1 MKMALGLNTSSSAG
15 GDFLPIAKFDCR
27 AGRMFRRDR
36 EGGENIDVDIT
47 KTFKAVIDFENLE
60 VGWIDFDTGGAPSFA
75 LGPLGEKPEKPSEK
89 HKDGVRFVVK
99 LAKECGGDVREM
111 ASTAKA
117 FLRGLDELHDA
128 YEVGVQKN
136 PGKLPVVVLKDTV
149 AVTTGEGAR
158 KSTNYS
164 PVFEITAWVARP
176 ADLKPQTR
184 SPAPAPARASAPS
197 TGSTKVSAPQAAF
210 DEEDFG

>member
-1 MKMALGLNTSSSAG
+1 MALGFSTEASEG
-15 GDFLPIAKFDCR
+15 GNFLPICKFDCR

-36 EGGENIDVDIT
+36 ELGENIDVDIT
-47 KTFKAVIDFENLE
+47 KSFKAVIDLENIE

-75 LGPLGEKPEKPSEK
+75 LGPIDNMPDKPSEK
-89 HKDGVRFVVK
+89 HKRGARFVVK

-128 YEVGVQKN
+128 FMAGAKKN
-136 PGKLPVVVLKDTV
+136 PDKLPVVVLVDTV
-149 AVTTGEGAR
+149 AVTTGEGSR

-164 PVFEITAWVARP
+164 PKFEIQSWVSRP
-176 ADLKPQTR
+176 ADLKPQQRAAAPETAR
-184 SPAPAPARASAPS
+184 SSAPS
-197 TGSTKVSAPQAAF
+197 TGSTKVAAPVA
-210 DEEDFG
+210 DDEDFG

>member
-1 MKMALGLNTSSSAG
+1 MALGFSTEASAG
-15 GDFLPIAKFDCR
+15 GNFLPIVKFDCR

-36 EGGENIDVDIT
+36 ENGENTDIDVT
-47 KTFKAVIDFENLE
+47 KNFKAVFDLENIE

-75 LGPLGEKPEKPSEK
+75 LGPIGNEPAKPNEK
-89 HKDGVRFVVK
+89 HKRGVRFVVK

-128 YEVGVQKN
+128 YMEGILKN
-136 PGKLPVVVLKDTV
+136 PTKLPVVVLADTV
-149 AVTTGEGAR
+149 AVTTGEGSR

-164 PVFEITAWVARP
+164 PKFEISAWVARP
-176 ADLKPQTR
+176 ADFKPQQ
-184 SPAPAPARASAPS
+184 RAAVAETPRTSAPS
-197 TGSTKVSAPQAAF
+197 TGSTKVAPPVA